1 MLKKL
6 IGTSGTRMLNALTGF
21 LTLWLATNEL
31 GREAWGIAAFVV
43 VDAAFIL
50 LISDLLAGSVLIY
63 FAPRKS
69 IITLLKIAYPCIA
82 TVIFLSYLFFEGLSF
97 FPSIH
102 SKIIPEG
109 YTFEI
114 LAVALLNAL
123 HFVNLNILLGK
134 GKIFQFNILFLIQ
147 FVTQISSMV
156 FYIYVLDIH
165 DAHAFIY
172 SQFTGFIVP
181 IIPGICML
189 IPFIRKETQKDN
201 LRITIR
207 EFFQFGLMIQLS
219 SFVSII
225 NRRLSFFVI
234 KKYNDI
240 GSVGVYNSGVQVTEG
255 LKLIAQSIAQ
265 VQFSSISNSNSREYA
280 ANLSIQLMKLAVI
293 LTAIALSILAL
304 IPQSVFE
311 YVFSREFGEM
321 KLVILTL
328 SPGIVCLAA
337 NNIFCHYFS
346 GINKPKHNLYASIVG
361 LLVTIPSTLILIPL
375 YGFVGAG
382 ISTSL
387 TYFSSVI
394 YQWIVFK
401 KMTSTSFRDLIP
413 NKLDWQILITAT
425 KKLLKSK

>member
-6 IGTSGTRMLNALTGF
+6 LGTSGTRMLNALTGF

-50 LISDLLAGSVLIY
+50 LISDLMAGSVLIY

-69 IITLLKIAYPCIA
+69 VRTLLKIAYPSIA
-82 TVIFLSYLFFEGLSF
+82 IVIFCSFLFFEGLSF
-97 FPSIH
+97 FPNVYT
-102 SKIIPEG
+102 KIIPEG

-114 LAVALLNAL
+114 LALALLNAL

-134 GKIFQFNILFLIQ
+134 EKIFQFNMLFLTQ
-147 FVTQISSMV
+147 FVTQILSMA
-156 FYIYVLDIH
+156 FFIYVLDIH

-172 SQFTGFIVP
+172 SQFIGFVVP
-181 IIPGICML
+181 VIPGFCML
-189 IPFIRKETQKDN
+189 IPFLLKEAQKDD
-201 LRITIR
+201 LRTTLH
-207 EFFQFGLMIQLS
+207 EFFKFGLMIQLS

-225 NRRLSFFVI
+225 NRRLSYFVI
-234 KKYNDI
+234 RKYNDM
-240 GSVGVYNSGVQVTEG
+240 GSVGVYNSGVQITEG

-265 VQFSSISNSNSREYA
+265 IQFSSISNSNSKEYA
-280 ANLSIQLMKLAVI
+280 AQLSIKLMKLAVI
-293 LTAIALSILAL
+293 LTTLALSVLAL
-304 IPQSVFE
+304 IPQNVFE
-311 YVFSREFGEM
+311 YVFSREFGDM

-328 SPGIVCLAA
+328 SPGIICLAA

-387 TYFSSVI
+387 TYFSSVV

-401 KMTSTSFRDLIP
+401 KMTSTHFIDLIP
-413 NKLDWQILITAT
+413 NKLDWQILVEAS
-425 KKLLKSK
+425 KKLLKSQ